1 LKENYNVLDYK
12 GNPLLDFSLSN
23 FLDRFSL
30 KKAKKR
36 ETSGV
41 LSLKAKGKIRMSKL
55 EEELSVK

>member
-1 LKENYNVLDYK
+1 M
-12 GNPLLDFSLSN
+12 
-23 FLDRFSL
+23 DRFSL